1 MTEQSKP
8 VVAAPEAFHLM
19 DCVHVL
25 DPTTFEVVQTPAD
38 GLVVRCPEHGETTNV
53 SVEPCFPVT
62 DWGRFLVFT
71 GEDGNE
77 LGVLEDIR
85 ELADDSQNAV
95 ARELNDQHL
104 LPVIT
109 KVVAISH
116 EFHIPIWEVVTD
128 RGARTFTLNGRH
140 AAQRMGSG
148 RLYIRDAEGNG
159 YVIPDVEELDIVSRR
174 LIDTNV

>member
-1 MTEQSKP
+1 MTQQSKTG
-8 VVAAPEAFHLM
+8 VDEPETFHLM

-25 DPTTFEVVQTPAD
+25 DPTTLEAVQTPAD

-62 DWGRFLVFT
+62 DWGRFVVFT
-71 GEDGNE
+71 GENGNE

-85 ELADDSQNAV
+85 ELAGDSQNAV
-95 ARELNDQHL
+95 ARELDDQHF

-109 KVVAISH
+109 KVLAISR

-128 RGARTFTLNGRH
+128 RGARTFALKGRH
-140 AAQRMGSG
+140 SAQRMGSG
-148 RLYIRDAEGNG
+148 RFYIRDAEGNG
-159 YVIPDVEELDIVSRR
+159 YLITDVKKLDPLSRR
-174 LIDTNV
+174 FIETNA

>member
-1 MTEQSKP
+1 MTQQSDP
-8 VVAAPEAFHLM
+8 VSAAPETFRLM

-25 DPTTFEVVQTPAD
+25 DPTTLEVAQTPAD
-38 GLVVRCPEHGETTNV
+38 GLVVRCPECGERTNV

-62 DWGRFLVFT
+62 DWGRFVVFT

-77 LGVLEDIR
+77 LGLLEDIR
-85 ELADDSQNAV
+85 ELAKNSRNAV

-104 LPVIT
+104 RPVIT
-109 KVVAISH
+109 KVVAISR

-128 RGARTFTLNGRH
+128 RGRRTFALRGRH
-140 AAQRMGSG
+140 SAQRMGSG

-159 YVIPDVEELDIVSRR
+159 YLIPDVKKLDPVSRR
-174 LIDTNV
+174 LIDTNA

>member
-1 MTEQSKP
+1 MTQESDP
-8 VVAAPEAFHLM
+8 AAAADETFHLM

-25 DPTTFEVVQTPAD
+25 DPATLEVEQTPVD
-38 GLVVRCPEHGETTNV
+38 GLVVRSPECGRRTNI

-62 DWGRFLVFT
+62 GWGRFLVFT
-71 GEDGNE
+71 DVDGKE

-85 ELADDSQNAV
+85 ELADSSRDAV

-104 LPVIT
+104 RPMIT
-109 KVVAISH
+109 KVVSISR

-128 RGARTFTLNGRH
+128 RGRRTFALKGRH
-140 AAQRMGSG
+140 SAQRMGSG

-159 YVIPDVEELDIVSRR
+159 YLIPDINKLDPTSRR
-174 LIDTNV
+174 LIDANT